1 MNPWVLQNE
10 HIFANSL
17 PEHCSSSI
25 RNSAYREGF
34 IPSTFPMG
42 VLNSRIVLFRCHRLA
57 VLSAVL
63 RDFQYLRDILAYKPL
78 AIRNETVLA
87 VGWFEARK
95 MLEHI
100 RQLQLLFGNVTA
112 EALEPC
118 FITDP
123 TTLAAVVSHYE
134 FRYLEDSYAT
144 VYVLCDGEINMN
156 KFQDQ
161 LANYLGNFGVI
172 TSFETIPH
180 MRNMF
185 WCTFDDIRA
194 SFKARAVPTAY
205 IENTSIQVRP
215 SLEELELSAKP
226 IVRDTKSQPNLQVIN
241 WMAGDIKHADT
252 EPTKQN
258 NEEWRTCQHL
268 KSRRP
273 LSGSFGTS
281 YVPHENQIDITKIR
295 MGQDPRKT
303 IMIRNVPNKINHNE
317 LKEFIDLT
325 SKNLYDFLYLRI
337 DFENHCN
344 VGYAFI
350 SFVEPRHI
358 INFYL
363 ERAGKKWSNFNSE
376 KVCEMSYAKV
386 QGKAKLIDKFRNS
399 KIMGEHPGYR
409 PRLYHTDGPLKG
421 AEIKFPPPTKRG
433 ALLDD

>member
-1 MNPWVLQNE
+1 MNPGVLQNE
-10 HIFANSL
+10 YIFANML
-17 PEHCSSSI
+17 PGNCSSSL
-25 RNSAYREGF
+25 RDSAYQETF
-34 IPSTFPMG
+34 IPLTFPIG

-57 VLSAVL
+57 ALSAVL
-63 RDFQYLRDILAYKPL
+63 RDFQDLRDILAYKPL
-78 AIRNETVLA
+78 VIRNETVLA
-87 VGWFEARK
+87 VGWFEAQK
-95 MLEHI
+95 MPEHI

-123 TTLAAVVSHYE
+123 TTLAAVVSHHE
-134 FRYLEDSYAT
+134 FRYSEDSYAT
-144 VYVLCDGEINMN
+144 VYVLCDGEINLN
-156 KFQDQ
+156 RFRDQ
-161 LANYLGNFGVI
+161 LAKYLGKFGVI
-172 TSFETIPH
+172 TSFETVPH
-180 MRNMF
+180 LRNTF
-185 WCTFDDIRA
+185 RCTFDDIRA
-194 SFKARAVPTAY
+194 SFKARAVLKFY
-205 IENTSIQVRP
+205 IDNASIYVRP
-215 SLEELELSAKP
+215 SLEELSEKP
-226 IVRDTKSQPNLQVIN
+226 AVRDTKSQPNLQVIN
-241 WMAGDIKHADT
+241 WMTGDIKYAET
-252 EPTKQN
+252 ELTEQN
-258 NEEWRTCQHL
+258 HDERKKCQHL

-281 YVPHENQIDITKIR
+281 YVPHENQIDITRIR
-295 MGQDPRKT
+295 LGQDSRKT

-358 INFYL
+358 IKFYL
-363 ERAGKKWSNFNSE
+363 ERAGKKWNKFNSE

-421 AEIKFPPPTKRG
+421 TEIKFPPPTKRG

>member
-1 MNPWVLQNE
+1 MNPGVLQNE
-10 HIFANSL
+10 HIFANML
-17 PEHCSSSI
+17 PGNCSSSL
-25 RNSAYREGF
+25 RDSAYQETF
-34 IPSTFPMG
+34 IPLTFPIG

-63 RDFQYLRDILAYKPL
+63 RDFQDLRDILAYKPL

-87 VGWFEARK
+87 VGWFEAQK
-95 MLEHI
+95 MPEHI

-123 TTLAAVVSHYE
+123 TTLAAVVSHHE

-144 VYVLCDGEINMN
+144 VYVLCDGEIIMN
-156 KFQDQ
+156 RFRDQ
-161 LANYLGNFGVI
+161 LAKYLGKFGVI

-180 MRNMF
+180 LRNTF
-185 WCTFDDIRA
+185 RCTFDDIRA
-194 SFKARAVPTAY
+194 SFKARAVPKFY
-205 IENTSIQVRP
+205 IDNASIYVRP
-215 SLEELELSAKP
+215 SLEELSEKP
-226 IVRDTKSQPNLQVIN
+226 AVRDIKSQPNLQVIN
-241 WMAGDIKHADT
+241 WMTGDIKYAQT
-252 EPTKQN
+252 ELTEQN
-258 NEEWRTCQHL
+258 NDEWKKCQHL

-281 YVPHENQIDITKIR
+281 YVPHENQIDITRIR
-295 MGQDPRKT
+295 LGQDPRKT

-358 INFYL
+358 IKFYL
-363 ERAGKKWSNFNSE
+363 ERAGKKWNKFNSE